1 MIVPNSDRTIPND
14 RGGTIPN
21 DRGYRLFAGGGTIP
35 NDRG

>member
-14 RGGTIPN
+14 RGGTMPN
-21 DRGYRLFAGGGTIP
+21 DRGYRQYYSDRTIP

>member
-1 MIVPNSDRTIPND
+1 MIVPNSDSTIPND